1 MSKLRL
7 NRDDVFR
14 KICRLL
20 RLPPSAKNT
29 NAFFTREQLTLIANY
44 IEKKE
49 GIANDNSGRPRNRI
63 STVRVS
69 GTK

>member
-7 NRDDVFR
+7 RRDEVYH
-14 KICRLL
+14 KICRFL

-49 GIANDNSGRPRNRI
+49 SEAGIKATAGSK
-63 STVRVS
+63 VS
-69 GTK
+69 KHLNTPS

>member
-7 NRDDVFR
+7 RRDEVYH

-49 GIANDNSGRPRNRI
+49 ADASIKAPAGSK
-63 STVRVS
+63 VS
-69 GTK
+69 KRLNTPS

>member
-7 NRDDVFR
+7 RRDEVYH

-49 GIANDNSGRPRNRI
+49 FEAGIKAPVGSK
-63 STVRVS
+63 VS
-69 GTK
+69 KRLNTYS